1 MNKTDEEISFTFG
14 MLSITTFLMAQGVI
28 GKVVDGDGKPLPYVN
43 IVLFNTQ
50 DSTFIKGTTSGKM
63 GISLLILSNQM
74 GF

>member
-1 MNKTDEEISFTFG
+1 MKRLVLLFS

-50 DSTFIKGTTSGKM
+50 DYTFIKGTTSLKNAELYLTTIESN
-63 GISLLILSNQM
+63 GI
-74 GF
+74 